1 MDPGVTR
8 LVGVDLSL
16 TSTGIAR
23 VYLDSDG
30 TVVGTHTEVTG
41 QTLPERAPLDEQI
54 DRVDRVARDVVSLV
68 GAPDLLVVEGPLPG
82 GRAAGGTSE
91 EERAWLRGLVYRRI
105 HRAGIPLVEV
115 APSTLK
121 LYATGNGRAGKPL
134 VVQAIR
140 RHYGDRFDIPLRK
153 SDGQQDVADAIA
165 LVAMAA
171 RSVGHPI
178 DLDHPTRERAMRAPR
193 WATREDER

>member
-1 MDPGVTR
+1 MR
-8 LVGVDLSL
+8 LVGLDLSL
-16 TSTGIAR
+16 RSTGIAR
-23 VYLDSDG
+23 VHLADDG
-30 TVVGTHTEVTG
+30 RVIGTHTEVVG
-41 QTLPERAPLDEQI
+41 EELPERAPLDEQI
-54 DRVDRVARDVVSLV
+54 GRVDRVATSVVTLV
-68 GAPDLLVVEGPLPG
+68 GAPDLVVVEGPLPG
-82 GRAAGGTSE
+82 GRAPGADV
-91 EERAWLRGLVYRRI
+91 EERAWLRGIVYRRI

-134 VVQAIR
+134 VVQAVR

-193 WATREDER
+193 WVNREDEQ

>member
-1 MDPGVTR
+1 MR
-8 LVGVDLSL
+8 LVGLDLSL
-16 TSTGIAR
+16 RSTGIAR
-23 VYLDSDG
+23 VYLDDDG
-30 TVVGTHTEVTG
+30 RVAGTHTDVTG
-41 QTLPERAPLDEQI
+41 EELDERAPLDEQI
-54 DRVDRVARDVVSLV
+54 GRVDRVATSVVSLV
-68 GAPDLLVVEGPLPG
+68 GAPDLVVVEGPLPG
-82 GRAAGGTSE
+82 GRAVGSSE

-134 VVQAIR
+134 VVQAVR

-171 RSVGHPI
+171 RSIGHPI
-178 DLDHPTRERAMRAPR
+178 DLDHPTRLRAMRAPR
-193 WATREDER
+193 WANREDS

>member
-1 MDPGVTR
+1 MR
-8 LVGVDLSL
+8 LVGLDLSL

-23 VYLDSDG
+23 VILADDG
-30 TVVGTHTEVTG
+30 RVVGTHTEATG
-41 QTLPERAPLDEQI
+41 EQLDERAPLDEQI
-54 DRVDRVARDVVSLV
+54 GRVDRVATSVLSLV
-68 GAPDLLVVEGPLPG
+68 GLHPIPDVVVVEGPLPG
-82 GRAAGGTSE
+82 GRAPGTSE
-91 EERAWLRGLVYRRI
+91 EERAWLRGLVYRRL
-105 HRAGIPLVEV
+105 HRAGVPLVEV

-140 RHYGDRFDIPLRK
+140 RHYGDRFDLPLRK
-153 SDGQQDVADAIA
+153 ADGREDIADAIA

-178 DLDHPTRERAMRAPR
+178 DLDHPARERAMRSPR
-193 WATREDER
+193 WVNREDER

>member
-1 MDPGVTR
+1 MDPAVR
-8 LVGVDLSL
+8 LVGLDLSL

-23 VYLDSDG
+23 LTLDSTTGEVAG
-30 TVVGTHTEVTG
+30 TSTDVVGWS
-41 QTLPERAPLDEQI
+41 LDNDAPLPI
-54 DRVDRVARDVVSLV
+54 RARRVREVAGDVSRAIGGVLAHVDLV
-68 GAPDLLVVEGPLPG
+68 VVEGASFGSNRPG
-82 GRAAGGTSE
+82 ASELHGLRWAVLARLAAHE
-91 EERAWLRGLVYRRI
+91 V
-105 HRAGIPLVEV
+105 PVVEV
-115 APSTLK
+115 APATLK
-121 LYATGNGRAGKPL
+121 LYAAFDGRASKTL

-178 DLDHPTRERAMRAPR
+178 DLDHPTRDRAMRSPR
-193 WATREDER
+193 WANREDT

>member
-1 MDPGVTR
+1 MR
-8 LVGVDLSL
+8 LVGLDLSL

-23 VYLDSDG
+23 VVLADDG
-30 TVVGTHTEVTG
+30 HLVGTHTEATG
-41 QTLPERAPLDEQI
+41 EQLDERAPLDEQI
-54 DRVDRVARDVVSLV
+54 GRVDRVATSVLALV
-68 GAPDLLVVEGPLPG
+68 GAPDLVVVEGPLPG
-82 GRAAGGTSE
+82 GRAPGTSE
-91 EERAWLRGLVYRRI
+91 EERAWLRGLVYRRL

-134 VVQAIR
+134 VVQSIR

-153 SDGQQDVADAIA
+153 SDGREDIADAIA

-178 DLDHPTRERAMRAPR
+178 DLDHPTRERAMRSPR
-193 WATREDER
+193 WTNREDT